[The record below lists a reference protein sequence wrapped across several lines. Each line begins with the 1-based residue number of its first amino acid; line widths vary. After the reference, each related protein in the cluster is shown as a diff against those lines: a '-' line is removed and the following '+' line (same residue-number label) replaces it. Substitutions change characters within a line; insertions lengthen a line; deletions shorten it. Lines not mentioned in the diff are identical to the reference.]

1 MVILYLTCA
10 NNKEANK
17 IGNALLE
24 GKLVTCVRLST
35 VSSSYW
41 WNGKVNHDEEALLM
55 MESIEEK
62 FDEIEQVVA
71 KLHSYDEF
79 VLTAV
84 PVLKTTPGVE
94 KWLQDTLK
102 S

>member
-10 NNKEANK
+10 DDSEAEK
-17 IGNALLE
+17 IATALLE
-24 GKLVTCVRLST
+24 AKLVACARRSL

-41 WNGKVNHDEEALLM
+41 WDGEIQHARETLLM

-62 FDEIEQVVA
+62 FDAIKKVVA
-71 KLHSYDEF
+71 KHHSYDEF
-79 VLTAV
+79 VLTMT
-84 PVLKTTPGVE
+84 PVTKTTPGVE
-94 KWLQDTLK
+94 KWLKETL